1 MFSVYHIRRPGMKSN
16 EGYIGVSSR
25 PKTRKK
31 AHFSAA
37 QQSRHENSYLQN
49 AIQKYSDIEFVIL
62 HSNLSRIEAYMAEE
76 FYRPTSKIGWNI
88 KAGGDIGYEIS
99 DETKAKIGAAQI
111 GNKNHMYGRTHS
123 AEVRARISAANKLKQ
138 ISEDHKLAVS
148 KAQSGKVLSD
158 ITKALLRDANLYGK
172 SAKARRVLCIETN
185 TTYNALSEAADVI
198 GIHYSNITKVC
209 TGKHKTAGGYTWKYL
224 T

>member
-25 PKTRKK
+25 PQTRKK
-31 AHFSAA
+31 AHFAA
-37 QQSRHENSYLQN
+37 ARQSRHENDHLQK
-49 AIQKYSDIEFVIL
+49 AIQKYPDIEFVIL
-62 HSNLSRIEAYMAEE
+62 HNNLSRAEAYMAEE
-76 FYRPTSKIGWNI
+76 FYRPTAKIGWNI

-99 DETKAKIGAAQI
+99 DETKAKIGIAQM
-111 GNKNHMYGRTHS
+111 GYKNHMYGRTHS
-123 AEVRARISAANKLKQ
+123 AEVRARISAANKLKR

-158 ITKALLRDANLYGK
+158 TTKALLRNANLYGK
-172 SAKARRVLCIETN
+172 SAKARKVLCIETEI
-185 TTYNALSEAADVI
+185 TYDAISEAANNI
-198 GIHYSNITKVC
+198 GIHYSSIAKVC
-209 TGKHKTAGGYTWKYL
+209 AGKQQTAGGYTWKYL